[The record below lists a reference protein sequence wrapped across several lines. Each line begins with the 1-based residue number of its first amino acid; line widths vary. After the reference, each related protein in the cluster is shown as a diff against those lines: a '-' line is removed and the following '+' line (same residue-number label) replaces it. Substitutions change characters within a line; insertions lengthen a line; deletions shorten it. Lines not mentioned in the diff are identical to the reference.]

1 MFFLFTLHGLFYILL
16 KKHRKGFYFFMKKQK
31 RSILFFLLIA
41 FFAVNLPMAY
51 IGQNNIV
58 EITEYEI
65 KSSKIDSP
73 VTLVQI
79 SDLHEK
85 SFGKDN
91 SRLFDTVESLN
102 PDLICIT
109 GDMIYHS
116 YTDSL
121 NTAYIENVARR
132 CSGLAPS
139 FFVTG
144 NHERFWA
151 DEVKKLFSKN
161 GVAVL
166 HGNVIPLI
174 VGTTSLNIGG
184 TDDATVDPGSIE
196 KLRFPDSRHFNVLL
210 AHTPDPFRGTYD
222 QKKADL
228 VLSGHTHG
236 GQLRLPGGKAL
247 FSPSGEWLPEYS
259 DGLYTSGSTTMIL
272 SKGLGSSVVPVR
284 LFAQPEIVLVR
295 LLPADS

>member
-1 MFFLFTLHGLFYILL
+1 
-16 KKHRKGFYFFMKKQK
+16 MKKKK
-31 RSILFFLLIA
+31 RSIIFFLLIA
-41 FFAVNLPMAY
+41 FFAVNIPMAY

-65 KSSKIDSP
+65 KSSKIESP

-132 CSGLAPS
+132 CSGIAPS
-139 FFVTG
+139 FFLYG
-144 NHERFWA
+144 KHQSILA
-151 DEVKKLFSKN
+151 GEV
-161 GVAVL
+161 
-166 HGNVIPLI
+166 
-174 VGTTSLNIGG
+174 
-184 TDDATVDPGSIE
+184 
-196 KLRFPDSRHFNVLL
+196 
-210 AHTPDPFRGTYD
+210 
-222 QKKADL
+222 
-228 VLSGHTHG
+228 
-236 GQLRLPGGKAL
+236 
-247 FSPSGEWLPEYS
+247 
-259 DGLYTSGSTTMIL
+259 
-272 SKGLGSSVVPVR
+272 
-284 LFAQPEIVLVR
+284 
-295 LLPADS
+295 